1 MKRSLL
7 GLTLVLAASAMLAS
21 PAMAQVSASDNIQVT
36 GTVAGPLSVAGGND
50 LVFGVIIPGLARTIL
65 PSDPGAGTFLV
76 SGQSGAGVQ
85 LTFPGLPTVISNGT
99 PADDIPLTLSLVYNT
114 ANVPTGGTTINPA
127 VTLNPTTALSTD
139 ATGVLYIFLGGT
151 VTPAGAQT
159 PGGYTNTFT
168 LSAAYVN
175 N

>member
-7 GLTLVLAASAMLAS
+7 GLTFVLAASAMLAA

-36 GTVAGPLSVAGGND
+36 GTVAGAISVTRGND
-50 LVFGVIIPGLARTIL
+50 LTFGVIIPGLSRTIN
-65 PSDPGAGTFLV
+65 PWDPGAGTFTV

-85 LTFPGLPTVISNGT
+85 LTFPSTPVVMTGTGL
-99 PADDIPLTLSLVYNT
+99 DIPLGLQLVYNT
-114 ANVPTGGTTINPA
+114 ANDPTGGSTIDPVATPNPITT
-127 VTLNPTTALSTD
+127 LSSD
-139 ATGVLYIFLGGT
+139 ATGVLYVFLGGT
-151 VTPAGAQT
+151 VTPDGAQA
-159 PGGYTNTFT
+159 PGNYSATFT